1 MNDIFS
7 LLLMVGKVHHDRIAN
22 PSIEASMTSTHT
34 LTPFQAT
41 WQPRALGALRIVAGY
56 LFIAHGTTKLFQT
69 PYIEMFANVPT
80 LSIYG
85 AAGMLE
91 VAGGA
96 LLILGLLTR
105 PAAFVL
111 SGLMAFAYFI
121 GHAPQ
126 GNVLLPILNGGELA
140 ALYSFLFL
148 FISVAGPGAWSVEG
162 YARRNRA
169 ASRSTA
175 AAAAAQGGA

>member
-1 MNDIFS
+1 
-7 LLLMVGKVHHDRIAN
+7 
-22 PSIEASMTSTHT
+22 MTSTT
-34 LTPFQAT
+34 LTPFQST

-56 LFIAHGTTKLFQT
+56 LFIAHGTTKLFQA
-69 PYIEMFANVPT
+69 PYIEMFANVPL
-80 LSIYG
+80 LSLAG
-85 AAGMLE
+85 AAGVLE
-91 VAGGA
+91 VFGGA

-140 ALYSFLFL
+140 AVYSFLFL
-148 FISVAGPGAWSVEG
+148 FISVAGPGAWSMDG
-162 YARRNRA
+162 YLKRNPRIAFMSAKTNAAR
-169 ASRSTA
+169 TA
-175 AAAAAQGGA
+175 

>member
-1 MNDIFS
+1 MRTTI
-7 LLLMVGKVHHDRIAN
+7 
-22 PSIEASMTSTHT
+22 
-34 LTPFQAT
+34 TPFQAT
-41 WQPRALGALRIVAGY
+41 WTPRTLGALRIVAGY
-56 LFIAHGTTKLFQT
+56 LFIAHGTTKLFQA
-69 PYIEMFANVPT
+69 PYIEMFANVPL

-91 VAGGA
+91 VVGGA
-96 LLILGLLTR
+96 LLMVGLFTR

-126 GNVLLPILNGGELA
+126 GNALLPILNGGELA

-148 FISVAGPGAWSVEG
+148 AISVVGGGAWSLDNVMRERLDESLG
-162 YARRNRA
+162 LLDIPDRI
-169 ASRSTA
+169 SR
-175 AAAAAQGGA
+175 

>member
-1 MNDIFS
+1 
-7 LLLMVGKVHHDRIAN
+7 
-22 PSIEASMTSTHT
+22 MTATT

-41 WQPRALGALRIVAGY
+41 WMPRALGALRIVAGY
-56 LFIAHGTTKLFQT
+56 LFIAHGTTKLLQAPF
-69 PYIEMFANVPT
+69 IEMFADVPV
-80 LSIYG
+80 LSLAG
-85 AAGMLE
+85 AAGILE
-91 VAGGA
+91 VTGGA
-96 LLILGLLTR
+96 LLVLGLLTR

-148 FISVAGPGAWSVEG
+148 FLSVAGPGAFALDNVLRTREVAPFGWSD
-162 YARRNRA
+162 ARSWR
-169 ASRSTA
+169 
-175 AAAAAQGGA
+175 